1 MAALDVELNTNEIVK
16 RVEDA
21 QLRFEKLNILK
32 SSKIVH
38 EQPIYVLVNSYAIF
52 LNFRKLTE
60 LQHSQE
66 NNQTDLLAS
75 QSFNCSSKK
84 NDIGKCK

>member
-1 MAALDVELNTNEIVK
+1 MELNTNEIVK

-21 QLRFEKLNILK
+21 QLRLEGLNILE

-38 EQPIYVLVNSYAIF
+38 EQPIHVLVNSYAIF

-66 NNQTDLLAS
+66 NNQTEMVLV
-75 QSFNCSSKK
+75 QCRN
-84 NDIGKCK
+84 